1 MHSPHIYTLI
11 LGLHLLFVT
20 SSYGE
25 SSVDLGVTL
34 TGEYGARLN
43 TPTSAHPRT
52 EQRAVLSVP
61 ISVDTSK
68 LLDVNLGTISAQGL
82 FIKEDPQLA
91 QGLTLVD
98 DVHAYSNL
106 RAEDR
111 AQLFEIYW
119 ERAWGS
125 WLTRVGKLDANDH
138 FAVSEHE
145 AYLINGAGGFS
156 PSIFGLP
163 SYPDSAWS
171 AQVSYHMP
179 RVDLLAGVFDGGS
192 TTLNPSP
199 TGSMMW
205 LSPSAQKGRLFWIG
219 QVTAHLGS
227 LYDRDQQP
235 TGGEGLRPQQS
246 DRGFQARA
254 PLHLTLGA
262 WTHQGEVVSKPSTTG
277 QSNGQPSGGVYLTGD
292 LSITRFNRGSEL
304 GLGFQA
310 AFSPA
315 YYPLHASVA
324 LTVDDLI
331 APILWSET
339 GLKVALGL
347 SHIGIDEDAQGFGL
361 GTSSEELIE
370 LSLALPIS
378 PYVLFG
384 LTGMSVLMER
394 ERAHLIVSRLTI
406 GIL

>member
-1 MHSPHIYTLI
+1 
-11 LGLHLLFVT
+11 
-20 SSYGE
+20 
-25 SSVDLGVTL
+25 
-34 TGEYGARLN
+34 
-43 TPTSAHPRT
+43 
-52 EQRAVLSVP
+52 
-61 ISVDTSK
+61 
-68 LLDVNLGTISAQGL
+68 
-82 FIKEDPQLA
+82 
-91 QGLTLVD
+91 
-98 DVHAYSNL
+98 
-106 RAEDR
+106 
-111 AQLFEIYW
+111 
-119 ERAWGS
+119 
-125 WLTRVGKLDANDH
+125 
-138 FAVSEHE
+138 
-145 AYLINGAGGFS
+145 
-156 PSIFGLP
+156 
-163 SYPDSAWS
+163 
-171 AQVSYHMP
+171 
-179 RVDLLAGVFDGGS
+179 
-192 TTLNPSP
+192 
-199 TGSMMW
+199 MMW

-227 LYDRDQQP
+227 LYDRDQKSK
-235 TGGEGLRPQQS
+235 EDERLRPQQS

-262 WTHQGEVVSKPSTTG
+262 WTHQGEVVSTPSTTMTG
-277 QSNGQPSGGVYLTGD
+277 QSNGQPSGGIYLTGD

-331 APILWSET
+331 DPILWSKT

-347 SHIGIDEDAQGFGL
+347 SHIGIDEAAQGFGL

-384 LTGMSVLMER
+384 LTGMSILMER
-394 ERAHLIVSRLTI
+394 EHAHLIISRLTV